1 MRIAG
6 HIDHPVMKI
15 TLFKLNNRYAA
26 KFESGLYELVYQFR
40 EGSGVENVETLKA
53 LIDQEFQQS
62 VFQQLQQ
69 MHQLKMQ
76 KLSERFSGPDESFEE
91 II

>member
-15 TLFKLNNRYAA
+15 TLLQLNNRYAV

-40 EGSGVENVETLKA
+40 EGSGVEGVDALKE
-53 LIDQEFQQS
+53 LIDPGFQES

-69 MHQLKMQ
+69 MHQLKMR
-76 KLSERFSGPDESFEE
+76 KLSEQFSDSGESFEE